1 MKRPES
7 FFYKLNLARYMEK
20 MSAKSEL
27 TTTRATTLNT
37 TSVDVVLNPNAKNEL
52 EALKAMQRRPNL
64 PCQGVEEAKLY
75 LHPNIHICTEK

>member
-7 FFYKLNLARYMEK
+7 FFYKLNLAWYIEK
-20 MSAKSEL
+20 MSAKLKL

-37 TSVDVVLNPNAKNEL
+37 TSVDVLNPNAKNEL

-64 PCQGVEEAKLY
+64 PYEGIEEAKPY
-75 LHPNIHICTEK
+75 LHPNIHICIKK